1 MKYEIKGNGLPV
13 VIVQLDAGE
22 TIVTESGSMSW
33 MDSNIEMDTK
43 GGGVG
48 KVFGRMFAG
57 ESLFQNEYTA
67 VGKPGEIAFASSF
80 PGSILAVDI
89 EPGKEVIIQKKAF
102 LAAEQGVNQEV
113 YFQKKFATGIFGGE
127 GFVMQ
132 KLSGRGTAFI
142 EVDGEAI
149 EYDLAPGQTMV
160 INSGYLAMMDSTC
173 SMDVQSVKGIKN
185 IFLGGEGLFNT
196 VVKGPGK
203 IVIQS
208 MPIHKLAQVIIPYI
222 PMPSD
227 K

>member
-13 VIVQLDAGE
+13 VICKLDAGE

-33 MDSNIEMDTK
+33 MDSHIQMDTK

-80 PGSILAVDI
+80 PGSILALDI
-89 EPGKEVIIQKKAF
+89 EPGREVIIQKKAF
-102 LAAEQGVNQEV
+102 LAGEPGVKQEV
-113 YFQKKFATGIFGGE
+113 YFQKKIATGFLGGE

-132 KLSGRGTAFI
+132 KLSGKGIAFI

-149 EYDLAPGQTMV
+149 EYDLAAGQSMV

-173 SMDVQSVKGIKN
+173 SMEVQTVKGLKN
-185 IFLGGEGLFNT
+185 VVLGGEGLFNT
-196 VVKGPGK
+196 VVKGPGRV
-203 IVIQS
+203 VIQS
-208 MPIHKLAQVIIPYI
+208 MPIHKLAQVILPFI
-222 PMPSD
+222 PMSSD